1 MSDEWIE
8 IHTLWFTVYE
18 KWTKICELA
27 KLKVRTTLSSQI
39 HNYTERKKEGSKLT
53 IEYHSKNLNS
63 LNWIHIFWDMSKEL
77 LTCHIQSNY
86 QLLIH

>member
-1 MSDEWIE
+1 MLDEWIE

-39 HNYTERKKEGSKLT
+39 HNYTQRKKEGSKLQ
-53 IEYHSKNLNS
+53 IEYHSKSLNS
-63 LNWIHIFWDMSKEL
+63 QNLIHIFWDGEQRIVKLPYSK
-77 LTCHIQSNY
+77 
-86 QLLIH
+86 